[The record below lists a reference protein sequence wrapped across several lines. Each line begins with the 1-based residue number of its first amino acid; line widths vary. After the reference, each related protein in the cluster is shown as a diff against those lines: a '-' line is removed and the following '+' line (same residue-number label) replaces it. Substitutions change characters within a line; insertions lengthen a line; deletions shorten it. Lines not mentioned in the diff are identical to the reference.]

1 MPSTEL
7 RYGAQ
12 SEWIVCGRECV
23 YVGRGVDMAECGKE
37 VWDDWALTLGEA
49 ISSFYLCNMT
59 MATCRRAV
67 GARGAMHTNNPTAC
81 ERPTVVSL
89 HLSHGACT
97 SPIQMHAVATQ
108 RT

>member
-37 VWDDWALTLGEA
+37 VWDDWALALGEA
-49 ISSFYLCNMT
+49 TSSFYLDMQHDDGDVQ
-59 MATCRRAV
+59 ARCRSAW
-67 GARGAMHTNNPTAC
+67 GDAH
-81 ERPTVVSL
+81 
-89 HLSHGACT
+89 
-97 SPIQMHAVATQ
+97 
-108 RT
+108 

>member
-37 VWDDWALTLGEA
+37 VWDDWALALGEA
-49 ISSFYLCNMT
+49 IPLSIY
-59 MATCRRAV
+59 AT
-67 GARGAMHTNNPTAC
+67 
-81 ERPTVVSL
+81 
-89 HLSHGACT
+89 
-97 SPIQMHAVATQ
+97 
-108 RT
+108 